1 MKEASDSSPS
11 STSTAA
17 QITGHVSPLDVEFLE
32 EIVGETWNGDCA
44 AYAFNSGKVPKNKT
58 IQVSLGVLECEIFT
72 ISPIK
77 EIDEKLH
84 FAPLGLIDMYNSG
97 GAIEEFSFKETITIK
112 ARGSGPFGAYS
123 SKKPSSFKSNENMR
137 TFIRI

>member
-1 MKEASDSSPS
+1 MKEAPDSSPN
-11 STSTAA
+11 STSTAT
-17 QITGHVSPLDVEFLE
+17 QIMGHVIPLDVEFLE
-32 EIVGETWNGDCA
+32 EIAGKTWNGDCT
-44 AYAFNSGKVPKNKT
+44 AYAFNS
-58 IQVSLGVLECEIFT
+58 GVLECEIFT

-97 GAIEEFSFKETITIK
+97 GAIEEFSCKETITIK
-112 ARGSGPFGAYS
+112 ARGSGRFGAYS

-137 TFIRI
+137 TFISI